1 MIIEVN
7 SENYLEFMSQNEKPV
22 LLDFYADWCG
32 PCKMLHPVMEKLAE
46 EFADTAIIA
55 KVNVENNK
63 EIGAKY
69 GIMVIP
75 SIVIIN
81 KGEMIGSKISGVRP
95 KDDYVNALKELI

>member
-7 SENYLEFMSQNEKPV
+7 SENYLELMSQNEKPV

-32 PCKMLHPVMEKLAE
+32 PCKMLHPVIEKLAE

-55 KVNVENNK
+55 KVNVEDNI

-69 GIMVIP
+69 GIMAIP